1 MALKGTTG
9 LRDLFRLYKI
19 FIVLIASIASES
31 QLRLCNNSFFFYYKK
46 MFSKLLILDPV
57 GNVRVTLKCKI
68 SMRSYFRLELTRYKV
83 QY

>member
-57 GNVRVTLKCKI
+57 GNVRVTLKYKI
-68 SMRSYFRLELTRYKV
+68 SMQSYFRLELTRYKV